1 MKRLVFLAVTAL
13 ASIPLSAQ
21 VVTDDF
27 DKFIQ
32 EENASF
38 DQFIDDANKEFI
50 EFLRHPWKKAEAKKP
65 VERHTKPEPPKPVIY
80 DEQKHPEDTPPVEL
94 TIKDILNQT
103 TIEGQQRPT
112 VEVKNVDQLTF
123 DKPTPKPQPQPKPT
137 PKPTVIVA
145 KQNTPT
151 IIGGNTPKAEPAKPQ
166 ATPTKPQA
174 TPVKP
179 QPVAPKAE
187 PAKPQATPDKPRPV
201 TPKAEPATPA
211 KPQATPVKPQ
221 PVAPKAE
228 PTTPAKPQA
237 TPVKPQP
244 KPKAKPAMQSSL
256 QKEFYPSIA
265 INYCNT
271 KLYIDAS
278 MKGVINITSSQECAV
293 ADGYEALC
301 RSNYKPLIA
310 NCQQAQKD
318 FRLNDWGVFLF
329 VKTAAEAL
337 CNDENSCIVMQQF
350 LLNELGYRAKM
361 ARRGDRNQLL
371 LFVATDCMVYGH
383 PYFTKEG
390 LNYYN
395 INGTEACTFYMCNQ
409 DSKKAKTP
417 VAMRLNNV
425 PALNNGVVS
434 RQRTNKAGNVSVNV
448 NVPKA
453 LMDFYASMPQ
463 CDYGVYAKA
472 PVVGSLAQEVL
483 GTLRPLVQGK
493 SEVDAANLLLNFVQ
507 TGFKYATDEEQFG
520 FEKPFFVEELFYYPA
535 CDCED
540 RSVLF
545 GWLVR
550 ELLGLDVVYLDY
562 PNHIATAVQF
572 KGDVKGDFLTVDG
585 KRYTVCDPTYIG
597 ASIGMTMPNLRS
609 AGVSILRY

>member
-38 DQFIDDANKEFI
+38 DKFIDDANKEFI

-166 ATPTKPQA
+166 ATP
-174 TPVKP
+174 
-179 QPVAPKAE
+179 
-187 PAKPQATPDKPRPV
+187 
-201 TPKAEPATPA
+201 
-211 KPQATPVKPQ
+211 VKPQ

-237 TPVKPQP
+237 IPDKPQPVAPKAEPTTPAKPQTTPVKPQP

-256 QKEFYPSIA
+256 QKEFYPSVA

-409 DSKKAKTP
+409 DSKKAKIP

-425 PALNNGVVS
+425 PALNSGVVS
-434 RQRTNKAGNVSVNV
+434 RQRTNKAGNVSVSV
-448 NVPKA
+448 NVSKS

-472 PVVGSLAQEVL
+472 PVAGSLAQEVL

>member
-38 DQFIDDANKEFI
+38 DKFIDDANKEFI

-123 DKPTPKPQPQPKPT
+123 DKPTPKAQPQPKPT

-151 IIGGNTPKAEPAKPQ
+151 IIGGNTPKVE
-166 ATPTKPQA
+166 
-174 TPVKP
+174 
-179 QPVAPKAE
+179 
-187 PAKPQATPDKPRPV
+187 
-201 TPKAEPATPA
+201 PA

-228 PTTPAKPQA
+228 PTTPAKPQT

-256 QKEFYPSIA
+256 QKEFYPSVA

-425 PALNNGVVS
+425 PALNSGVVS
-434 RQRTNKAGNVSVNV
+434 RQRTNKAGNVSVSV
-448 NVPKA
+448 NVSKS

-472 PVVGSLAQEVL
+472 PVAGSLAQEVL

>member
-38 DQFIDDANKEFI
+38 DKFIDDANKEFI

-123 DKPTPKPQPQPKPT
+123 DKPTPKAQPQPKPT

-166 ATPTKPQA
+166 ATP
-174 TPVKP
+174 VKP
-179 QPVAPKAE
+179 QPGAPKAE
-187 PAKPQATPDKPRPV
+187 PT
-201 TPKAEPATPA
+201 TPA

-228 PTTPAKPQA
+228 PTTPAKPQT

-244 KPKAKPAMQSSL
+244 RPKAKPAMQSSL
-256 QKEFYPSIA
+256 QKEFYPSVA

-425 PALNNGVVS
+425 PALNSGVVS
-434 RQRTNKAGNVSVNV
+434 RQRTNKAGNVSVSV
-448 NVPKA
+448 NVSKS

-472 PVVGSLAQEVL
+472 PVAGSLAQEVL

>member
-1 MKRLVFLAVTAL
+1 M
-13 ASIPLSAQ
+13 
-21 VVTDDF
+21 
-27 DKFIQ
+27 
-32 EENASF
+32 
-38 DQFIDDANKEFI
+38 
-50 EFLRHPWKKAEAKKP
+50 
-65 VERHTKPEPPKPVIY
+65 
-80 DEQKHPEDTPPVEL
+80 
-94 TIKDILNQT
+94 
-103 TIEGQQRPT
+103 
-112 VEVKNVDQLTF
+112 
-123 DKPTPKPQPQPKPT
+123 
-137 PKPTVIVA
+137 A

-151 IIGGNTPKAEPAKPQ
+151 IIGGNTPKAGPA
-166 ATPTKPQA
+166 KPQA

-187 PAKPQATPDKPRPV
+187 PTTPAKPQATPDKPQPV
-201 TPKAEPATPA
+201 APKAEPTKPT

-256 QKEFYPSIA
+256 QKEFYPSVA

-425 PALNNGVVS
+425 PALNSGVVS
-434 RQRTNKAGNVSVNV
+434 RQRTNKAGNVSVSV
-448 NVPKA
+448 NVSKS

-472 PVVGSLAQEVL
+472 PVAGSLAQEVL

>member
-38 DQFIDDANKEFI
+38 DKFIDDANKEFI

-123 DKPTPKPQPQPKPT
+123 DKPTPKPQPKPT

-151 IIGGNTPKAEPAKPQ
+151 IIGGNTPKVEPAKPQ
-166 ATPTKPQA
+166 T
-174 TPVKP
+174 
-179 QPVAPKAE
+179 
-187 PAKPQATPDKPRPV
+187 
-201 TPKAEPATPA
+201 
-211 KPQATPVKPQ
+211 TPVKPQ

-228 PTTPAKPQA
+228 PTTPAKPQTTPVKPQPIA
-237 TPVKPQP
+237 PKAEPTTPAKPQTTPVKPQP

-256 QKEFYPSIA
+256 QKEFYPSVA

-425 PALNNGVVS
+425 PALNSGVVS
-434 RQRTNKAGNVSVNV
+434 RQRTNKAGNVSVSV
-448 NVPKA
+448 NVSKS

-472 PVVGSLAQEVL
+472 PVAGSLAQEVL

>member
-38 DQFIDDANKEFI
+38 DKFIDDANKEFI

-123 DKPTPKPQPQPKPT
+123 DKPTPKAQPQPKPT

-151 IIGGNTPKAEPAKPQ
+151 IIGGNTPKAG
-166 ATPTKPQA
+166 
-174 TPVKP
+174 
-179 QPVAPKAE
+179 
-187 PAKPQATPDKPRPV
+187 
-201 TPKAEPATPA
+201 PA

-228 PTTPAKPQA
+228 PTTPAKTQA

-244 KPKAKPAMQSSL
+244 VAPKAEPTTPAKPQTTPVKPQPRPKAKPAMQSSL
-256 QKEFYPSIA
+256 QKEFYPSVA

-425 PALNNGVVS
+425 PALNSGVVS
-434 RQRTNKAGNVSVNV
+434 RQRTNKAGNVSVSV
-448 NVPKA
+448 NVSKS

-472 PVVGSLAQEVL
+472 PVAGSLAQEVL

>member
-38 DQFIDDANKEFI
+38 DKFIDDANKEFI

-166 ATPTKPQA
+166 ATPD
-174 TPVKP
+174 KP

-187 PAKPQATPDKPRPV
+187 
-201 TPKAEPATPA
+201 
-211 KPQATPVKPQ
+211 
-221 PVAPKAE
+221 
-228 PTTPAKPQA
+228 PAKPQA

-256 QKEFYPSIA
+256 QKEFYPSVA

-425 PALNNGVVS
+425 PALNSGVVS
-434 RQRTNKAGNVSVNV
+434 RQRTNKAGNVSVSV
-448 NVPKA
+448 NVPKS

-472 PVVGSLAQEVL
+472 PVAGSLAQEVL

>member
-38 DQFIDDANKEFI
+38 DKFIDDANKEFI

-123 DKPTPKPQPQPKPT
+123 DKPTPKPQPKPT

-166 ATPTKPQA
+166 ATP
-174 TPVKP
+174 VKP

-187 PAKPQATPDKPRPV
+187 PT
-201 TPKAEPATPA
+201 TPA
-211 KPQATPVKPQ
+211 KPQTTPVKPQ

-256 QKEFYPSIA
+256 QKELYPSVA

-425 PALNNGVVS
+425 PALNSGVVS
-434 RQRTNKAGNVSVNV
+434 RQRTNKAGNVSVSV
-448 NVPKA
+448 NVSKS

-472 PVVGSLAQEVL
+472 PVAGSLAQEVL

>member
-38 DQFIDDANKEFI
+38 DKFIDDANKEFI

-166 ATPTKPQA
+166 ATPD
-174 TPVKP
+174 KP

-187 PAKPQATPDKPRPV
+187 PAKPQT
-201 TPKAEPATPA
+201 
-211 KPQATPVKPQ
+211 TPVKPQ

-244 KPKAKPAMQSSL
+244 KPKAKPAVQSSL
-256 QKEFYPSIA
+256 QKEFYPSVA

-278 MKGVINITSSQECAV
+278 MKGVINITSSQECAI

-425 PALNNGVVS
+425 PALNSGVVS
-434 RQRTNKAGNVSVNV
+434 RQRTNKAGNVSVSV
-448 NVPKA
+448 NVPKS
-453 LMDFYASMPQ
+453 LIDFYASMPQ

-472 PVVGSLAQEVL
+472 PVAGSLAQEVL

>member
-38 DQFIDDANKEFI
+38 DKFIDDANKEFI

-123 DKPTPKPQPQPKPT
+123 DKPTPKAQPQPKPT

-166 ATPTKPQA
+166 AI
-174 TPVKP
+174 
-179 QPVAPKAE
+179 
-187 PAKPQATPDKPRPV
+187 PD
-201 TPKAEPATPA
+201 
-211 KPQATPVKPQ
+211 KPQ

-228 PTTPAKPQA
+228 PTTPAKPQT

-256 QKEFYPSIA
+256 QKEFYPSVA

-318 FRLNDWGVFLF
+318 FRLNDWGIFLF

-425 PALNNGVVS
+425 PALNSGVVS
-434 RQRTNKAGNVSVNV
+434 RQRTNKAGNVSVSV
-448 NVPKA
+448 NVSKS

-472 PVVGSLAQEVL
+472 PVAGSLAQEVL

>member
-38 DQFIDDANKEFI
+38 DKFIDDANKEFI

-123 DKPTPKPQPQPKPT
+123 DKPTPKAQPQPKPT

-151 IIGGNTPKAEPAKPQ
+151 IIGGNTPKAGA
-166 ATPTKPQA
+166 
-174 TPVKP
+174 
-179 QPVAPKAE
+179 
-187 PAKPQATPDKPRPV
+187 
-201 TPKAEPATPA
+201 A

-256 QKEFYPSIA
+256 QKEFYPSVA

-425 PALNNGVVS
+425 PALNSGVVS
-434 RQRTNKAGNVSVNV
+434 RQRTNKAGNVSVSV
-448 NVPKA
+448 NVSKS

-472 PVVGSLAQEVL
+472 PVAGSLAQEVL

>member
-38 DQFIDDANKEFI
+38 DKFIDDANKEFI

-123 DKPTPKPQPQPKPT
+123 DKPTPKPQPKPT

-166 ATPTKPQA
+166 ATP
-174 TPVKP
+174 VKP

-187 PAKPQATPDKPRPV
+187 PT
-201 TPKAEPATPA
+201 TPA
-211 KPQATPVKPQ
+211 KPQTTPVKPQ

-228 PTTPAKPQA
+228 PTTPAKPQT

-244 KPKAKPAMQSSL
+244 KSKAKPAMQSSL
-256 QKEFYPSIA
+256 QKEFYPSVA

-425 PALNNGVVS
+425 PALNSGVVS
-434 RQRTNKAGNVSVNV
+434 RQRTNKAGNVSVSV
-448 NVPKA
+448 NVSKS

-472 PVVGSLAQEVL
+472 PVAGSLAQEVL

>member
-38 DQFIDDANKEFI
+38 DKFIDDANKEFI

-145 KQNTPT
+145 KQNTPI

-166 ATPTKPQA
+166 ATP
-174 TPVKP
+174 VKP

-187 PAKPQATPDKPRPV
+187 PT
-201 TPKAEPATPA
+201 TPA
-211 KPQATPVKPQ
+211 KPQTTPDKPQ

-244 KPKAKPAMQSSL
+244 KPKAKPAVQSSL
-256 QKEFYPSIA
+256 QKEFYPSVA

-395 INGTEACTFYMCNQ
+395 IIGTEACTFYMCNQ

-425 PALNNGVVS
+425 PALNSGVVS
-434 RQRTNKAGNVSVNV
+434 RQRTNKAGNVSVSV
-448 NVPKA
+448 NVSKS

-472 PVVGSLAQEVL
+472 PVAGSLAQEVL

>member
-38 DQFIDDANKEFI
+38 DKFIDDANKEFI

-123 DKPTPKPQPQPKPT
+123 DKPTSKPQPQPKPT

-166 ATPTKPQA
+166 T

-187 PAKPQATPDKPRPV
+187 PTKPT
-201 TPKAEPATPA
+201 

-256 QKEFYPSIA
+256 QKEFYPSVA

-425 PALNNGVVS
+425 PALNSGVVS
-434 RQRTNKAGNVSVNV
+434 RQRTNKAGNVSVSV
-448 NVPKA
+448 NVSKS

-472 PVVGSLAQEVL
+472 PVAGSLAQEVL

>member
-38 DQFIDDANKEFI
+38 DKFIDDANKEFI

-123 DKPTPKPQPQPKPT
+123 DKPTPKAQPQPKPT

-166 ATPTKPQA
+166 T
-174 TPVKP
+174 
-179 QPVAPKAE
+179 
-187 PAKPQATPDKPRPV
+187 
-201 TPKAEPATPA
+201 
-211 KPQATPVKPQ
+211 TPVKPQ

-237 TPVKPQP
+237 TPDKPQPVAPKAEPTTPAKPQTTPVKPQP
-244 KPKAKPAMQSSL
+244 RPKAKPAMQSSL
-256 QKEFYPSIA
+256 QKEFYPSVA

-425 PALNNGVVS
+425 PALNSGVVS
-434 RQRTNKAGNVSVNV
+434 RQRTNKAGNVSVSV
-448 NVPKA
+448 NVSKS

-472 PVVGSLAQEVL
+472 PVAGSLAQEVL

>member
-38 DQFIDDANKEFI
+38 DKFIDDANKEFI

-123 DKPTPKPQPQPKPT
+123 DKPTPKAQPQPKPT

-151 IIGGNTPKAEPAKPQ
+151 IIGGNTPKAG
-166 ATPTKPQA
+166 
-174 TPVKP
+174 
-179 QPVAPKAE
+179 
-187 PAKPQATPDKPRPV
+187 
-201 TPKAEPATPA
+201 PA

-228 PTTPAKPQA
+228 PTTPAKPQ
-237 TPVKPQP
+237 TPPVKPQP
-244 KPKAKPAMQSSL
+244 TPKATPAMQSSL
-256 QKEFYPSIA
+256 QKEFYPSVA

-425 PALNNGVVS
+425 PALNSGVVS
-434 RQRTNKAGNVSVNV
+434 RQRTNKAGNVSVSV
-448 NVPKA
+448 NVSKS

-472 PVVGSLAQEVL
+472 PVAGSLAQEVL

>member
-38 DQFIDDANKEFI
+38 DKFIDDANKEFI

-112 VEVKNVDQLTF
+112 VEVKKVDQLTF

-151 IIGGNTPKAEPAKPQ
+151 IIGGNTPKAE
-166 ATPTKPQA
+166 
-174 TPVKP
+174 
-179 QPVAPKAE
+179 
-187 PAKPQATPDKPRPV
+187 
-201 TPKAEPATPA
+201 PA

-256 QKEFYPSIA
+256 QKEFYPSVA

-361 ARRGDRNQLL
+361 ARRDDRNQLL

-425 PALNNGVVS
+425 PTLNNNVVS
-434 RQRTNKAGNVSVNV
+434 RQRTNKAGNVSVSV
-448 NVPKA
+448 NVSKS

-472 PVVGSLAQEVL
+472 PVAGSLAQEVL

>member
-38 DQFIDDANKEFI
+38 DKFIDDANKEFI

-123 DKPTPKPQPQPKPT
+123 DKPTPKAQPQPKPT

-166 ATPTKPQA
+166 ATP
-174 TPVKP
+174 VKP

-187 PAKPQATPDKPRPV
+187 PT
-201 TPKAEPATPA
+201 TPA

-228 PTTPAKPQA
+228 PTTPAKPQT

-244 KPKAKPAMQSSL
+244 KPKAKPAIQSSL
-256 QKEFYPSIA
+256 QKEFYSSVA

-425 PALNNGVVS
+425 PALNSGVVS
-434 RQRTNKAGNVSVNV
+434 RQRTNKAGNVSVSV
-448 NVPKA
+448 NVSKS

-472 PVVGSLAQEVL
+472 PVAGSLAQEVL

>member
-38 DQFIDDANKEFI
+38 DKFIDDANKEFI

-145 KQNTPT
+145 KQNTPI
-151 IIGGNTPKAEPAKPQ
+151 IIGGNTPKAE
-166 ATPTKPQA
+166 
-174 TPVKP
+174 
-179 QPVAPKAE
+179 
-187 PAKPQATPDKPRPV
+187 
-201 TPKAEPATPA
+201 PA

-237 TPVKPQP
+237 TPDKPQPVAPKAEPAKPQTTPVKPQPVAPKAEPTTPAKTQATPVKSQP
-244 KPKAKPAMQSSL
+244 KPKAKPAVQSSL
-256 QKEFYPSIA
+256 QKEFYPSVA

-425 PALNNGVVS
+425 PALNSGLVS
-434 RQRTNKAGNVSVNV
+434 RQRTNKAGNVSVSV
-448 NVPKA
+448 NVSKS

-472 PVVGSLAQEVL
+472 PVAGSLAQEVL

>member
-38 DQFIDDANKEFI
+38 DKFIDDANKEFI

-123 DKPTPKPQPQPKPT
+123 DKPTPKAQPQPKPT

-151 IIGGNTPKAEPAKPQ
+151 IIGGNTPKAG
-166 ATPTKPQA
+166 
-174 TPVKP
+174 
-179 QPVAPKAE
+179 
-187 PAKPQATPDKPRPV
+187 
-201 TPKAEPATPA
+201 PA

-228 PTTPAKPQA
+228 PTKPQA

-256 QKEFYPSIA
+256 QKEFYPSVA

-425 PALNNGVVS
+425 PALNSGVVS
-434 RQRTNKAGNVSVNV
+434 RQRTNKAGNVSVSV
-448 NVPKA
+448 NVSKS

-472 PVVGSLAQEVL
+472 PVAGSLAQEVL

>member
-38 DQFIDDANKEFI
+38 DKFIDDANKEFI

-94 TIKDILNQT
+94 TIRDILNQT

-123 DKPTPKPQPQPKPT
+123 DKPTPKAQPQPKPT

-151 IIGGNTPKAEPAKPQ
+151 IIGGNTPKAE
-166 ATPTKPQA
+166 
-174 TPVKP
+174 
-179 QPVAPKAE
+179 
-187 PAKPQATPDKPRPV
+187 
-201 TPKAEPATPA
+201 PA

-256 QKEFYPSIA
+256 QKEFYPSVA

-425 PALNNGVVS
+425 PALNSGVVS
-434 RQRTNKAGNVSVNV
+434 RQRTNKAGNVSVSV
-448 NVPKA
+448 NVSKS

-472 PVVGSLAQEVL
+472 PVAGSLAQEVL

>member
-1 MKRLVFLAVTAL
+1 MKRLVFLAVTVL

-21 VVTDDF
+21 VATDDF

-38 DQFIDDANKEFI
+38 DKFIDDANKEFI

-166 ATPTKPQA
+166 ATP
-174 TPVKP
+174 
-179 QPVAPKAE
+179 
-187 PAKPQATPDKPRPV
+187 
-201 TPKAEPATPA
+201 
-211 KPQATPVKPQ
+211 VKPQ

-244 KPKAKPAMQSSL
+244 KPKAKPTVQSSL
-256 QKEFYPSIA
+256 QKEFYPSVA

-434 RQRTNKAGNVSVNV
+434 RQRTNKAGNVSVSV

-472 PVVGSLAQEVL
+472 PVAGSLAQEVL

>member
-38 DQFIDDANKEFI
+38 DKFIDDANKEFI

-123 DKPTPKPQPQPKPT
+123 DKPTSKPQPQPKPT

-151 IIGGNTPKAEPAKPQ
+151 IIGGNTPKAG
-166 ATPTKPQA
+166 
-174 TPVKP
+174 
-179 QPVAPKAE
+179 
-187 PAKPQATPDKPRPV
+187 
-201 TPKAEPATPA
+201 PA

-228 PTTPAKPQA
+228 PTTPAKPQT

-256 QKEFYPSIA
+256 QKEFYPSVA

-409 DSKKAKTP
+409 DSKKAKIP

-425 PALNNGVVS
+425 PALNSGVVS
-434 RQRTNKAGNVSVNV
+434 RQRTNKAGNVSVSV
-448 NVPKA
+448 NVSKS

-472 PVVGSLAQEVL
+472 PVAGSLAQEVL

>member
-38 DQFIDDANKEFI
+38 DKFIDDANKEFI

-123 DKPTPKPQPQPKPT
+123 DKPTPKAQPQPKPT

-151 IIGGNTPKAEPAKPQ
+151 IIGGNTPKAG
-166 ATPTKPQA
+166 
-174 TPVKP
+174 
-179 QPVAPKAE
+179 
-187 PAKPQATPDKPRPV
+187 
-201 TPKAEPATPA
+201 PA

-228 PTTPAKPQA
+228 PTTPAKTQA

-256 QKEFYPSIA
+256 QKEFYPSVA

-425 PALNNGVVS
+425 PALNSGVVS
-434 RQRTNKAGNVSVNV
+434 RQRTNKAGNVSVSV
-448 NVPKA
+448 NVSKS

-472 PVVGSLAQEVL
+472 PVAGSLAQEVL

>member
-38 DQFIDDANKEFI
+38 DKFIDDANKEFI

-103 TIEGQQRPT
+103 TIEGLQRPT

-123 DKPTPKPQPQPKPT
+123 DKPTPKAQPQPKPT

-151 IIGGNTPKAEPAKPQ
+151 IIGGNTPKAG
-166 ATPTKPQA
+166 
-174 TPVKP
+174 
-179 QPVAPKAE
+179 
-187 PAKPQATPDKPRPV
+187 
-201 TPKAEPATPA
+201 PA

-228 PTTPAKPQA
+228 PTTPAKPQT

-256 QKEFYPSIA
+256 QKEFYPSVA

-425 PALNNGVVS
+425 PALNSGVVS
-434 RQRTNKAGNVSVNV
+434 RQRTNKAGNVSVSV
-448 NVPKA
+448 NVSKS

-472 PVVGSLAQEVL
+472 PVAGSLAQEVL

>member
-38 DQFIDDANKEFI
+38 DKFIDDANKEFI

-123 DKPTPKPQPQPKPT
+123 DKPTPKAQPQPKPT

-151 IIGGNTPKAEPAKPQ
+151 IIGGNTPKAGPA
-166 ATPTKPQA
+166 KPQA

-187 PAKPQATPDKPRPV
+187 PT
-201 TPKAEPATPA
+201 TPA
-211 KPQATPVKPQ
+211 KPQATPDKPQ

-256 QKEFYPSIA
+256 QKEFYPSVA

-425 PALNNGVVS
+425 PALNSGVVS
-434 RQRTNKAGNVSVNV
+434 RQRTNKAGNVSVSV
-448 NVPKA
+448 NVSKS

-472 PVVGSLAQEVL
+472 PVAGSLAQEVL

>member
-38 DQFIDDANKEFI
+38 DKFIDDANKEFI

-123 DKPTPKPQPQPKPT
+123 DKPTPKAQPQPKPT

-151 IIGGNTPKAEPAKPQ
+151 IIGGNTPKAE
-166 ATPTKPQA
+166 
-174 TPVKP
+174 
-179 QPVAPKAE
+179 
-187 PAKPQATPDKPRPV
+187 
-201 TPKAEPATPA
+201 PA

-256 QKEFYPSIA
+256 QKEFYPSVA

-409 DSKKAKTP
+409 DSKKAKIP

-425 PALNNGVVS
+425 PALNSGVVS
-434 RQRTNKAGNVSVNV
+434 RQRTNKAGNVSVSV
-448 NVPKA
+448 NVSKS

-472 PVVGSLAQEVL
+472 PVAGSLAQEVL

>member
-38 DQFIDDANKEFI
+38 DKFIDDANKEFI

-166 ATPTKPQA
+166 ATP
-174 TPVKP
+174 VKP

-187 PAKPQATPDKPRPV
+187 PT
-201 TPKAEPATPA
+201 TPA
-211 KPQATPVKPQ
+211 KPQTTPDKPQ

-256 QKEFYPSIA
+256 QKEFYPSVA

-425 PALNNGVVS
+425 PALNSGVVS
-434 RQRTNKAGNVSVNV
+434 RQRTNKAGNVSVSV
-448 NVPKA
+448 NVSKS

-472 PVVGSLAQEVL
+472 PVAGSLAQEVL

>member
-38 DQFIDDANKEFI
+38 DKFIDDANKEFI

-123 DKPTPKPQPQPKPT
+123 DKPTPKAQPQPKPT

-166 ATPTKPQA
+166 ATP
-174 TPVKP
+174 
-179 QPVAPKAE
+179 
-187 PAKPQATPDKPRPV
+187 
-201 TPKAEPATPA
+201 
-211 KPQATPVKPQ
+211 VKPQ

-237 TPVKPQP
+237 IPDKPQPVAPKAEPTTPAKPQTTPVKPQP

-256 QKEFYPSIA
+256 QKEFYPSVA

-425 PALNNGVVS
+425 PALNSGVVS
-434 RQRTNKAGNVSVNV
+434 RQRTNKAGNVSVSV
-448 NVPKA
+448 NVSKS

-472 PVVGSLAQEVL
+472 PVAGSLAQEVL

>member
-38 DQFIDDANKEFI
+38 DKFIDDANKEFI

-151 IIGGNTPKAEPAKPQ
+151 IIRGNTPKAE
-166 ATPTKPQA
+166 
-174 TPVKP
+174 
-179 QPVAPKAE
+179 
-187 PAKPQATPDKPRPV
+187 
-201 TPKAEPATPA
+201 PA

-228 PTTPAKPQA
+228 PTTPAKPQT

-244 KPKAKPAMQSSL
+244 VAPKAEPKTPAKPQTTPVKPQPRPKAKPAMQSSL
-256 QKEFYPSIA
+256 QKEFYPSVA

-425 PALNNGVVS
+425 PALNSGVVS
-434 RQRTNKAGNVSVNV
+434 RQRTNKAGNVSVSV
-448 NVPKA
+448 NVSKS

-472 PVVGSLAQEVL
+472 PVAGSLAQEVL

>member
-38 DQFIDDANKEFI
+38 DKFIDDANKEFI

-123 DKPTPKPQPQPKPT
+123 DKPTPKPQPKPT

-166 ATPTKPQA
+166 ATP
-174 TPVKP
+174 
-179 QPVAPKAE
+179 
-187 PAKPQATPDKPRPV
+187 
-201 TPKAEPATPA
+201 
-211 KPQATPVKPQ
+211 VKPQ

-228 PTTPAKPQA
+228 PTTPAKPQTTPDKPQPVA
-237 TPVKPQP
+237 PKAEPTTPAKPQTTPVKPQP

-256 QKEFYPSIA
+256 QKEFYPSVA

-278 MKGVINITSSQECAV
+278 MKGVINITSSKECAV

-425 PALNNGVVS
+425 PALNSGVVS
-434 RQRTNKAGNVSVNV
+434 RQRTNKAGNVSVSV
-448 NVPKA
+448 NVSKS

-472 PVVGSLAQEVL
+472 PVAGSLAQEVL

>member
-38 DQFIDDANKEFI
+38 DKFIDDANKEFI

-151 IIGGNTPKAEPAKPQ
+151 IIRGNTPKAE
-166 ATPTKPQA
+166 
-174 TPVKP
+174 
-179 QPVAPKAE
+179 
-187 PAKPQATPDKPRPV
+187 
-201 TPKAEPATPA
+201 PA

-228 PTTPAKPQA
+228 PTTPAKPQTTPDKPQPVA
-237 TPVKPQP
+237 PKAEPKTPAKPQTTPVKPQP
-244 KPKAKPAMQSSL
+244 RPKAKPAMQSSL
-256 QKEFYPSIA
+256 QKEFYPSVA

-425 PALNNGVVS
+425 PALNSGVVS
-434 RQRTNKAGNVSVNV
+434 RQRTNKAGNVSVSV
-448 NVPKA
+448 NVSKS

-472 PVVGSLAQEVL
+472 PVAGSLAQEVL

>member
-38 DQFIDDANKEFI
+38 DKFIDDANKEFI

-123 DKPTPKPQPQPKPT
+123 DKPTPKAQPQPKPT

-151 IIGGNTPKAEPAKPQ
+151 IIRGNTPKAEPAKPQ
-166 ATPTKPQA
+166 ATPD
-174 TPVKP
+174 KP
-179 QPVAPKAE
+179 QPV
-187 PAKPQATPDKPRPV
+187 T
-201 TPKAEPATPA
+201 
-211 KPQATPVKPQ
+211 
-221 PVAPKAE
+221 PKAE
-228 PTTPAKPQA
+228 PTTPAKPQT

-256 QKEFYPSIA
+256 QKEFYPSVA

-425 PALNNGVVS
+425 PALNSGVVS
-434 RQRTNKAGNVSVNV
+434 RQRTNKAGNVSVSV
-448 NVPKA
+448 NVSKS

-472 PVVGSLAQEVL
+472 PVAGSLAQEVL

-493 SEVDAANLLLNFVQ
+493 GEVDAANLLLNFVQ

>member
-38 DQFIDDANKEFI
+38 DKFIDDANKEFI

-166 ATPTKPQA
+166 T

-187 PAKPQATPDKPRPV
+187 PTKPT
-201 TPKAEPATPA
+201 

-256 QKEFYPSIA
+256 QKEFYPSVA

-409 DSKKAKTP
+409 DSKKAKIP

-425 PALNNGVVS
+425 PALNSGVVS
-434 RQRTNKAGNVSVNV
+434 RQRTNKAGNVSVSV
-448 NVPKA
+448 NVSKS

-472 PVVGSLAQEVL
+472 PVAGSLAQEVL

>member
-38 DQFIDDANKEFI
+38 DKFIDDANKEFI

-123 DKPTPKPQPQPKPT
+123 DKPTPKAQPQPKPT

-151 IIGGNTPKAEPAKPQ
+151 IIGGNTPKAGPEKPQ
-166 ATPTKPQA
+166 ATPD
-174 TPVKP
+174 KP

-187 PAKPQATPDKPRPV
+187 PT
-201 TPKAEPATPA
+201 TPA
-211 KPQATPVKPQ
+211 KPQTTPDKPQ

-256 QKEFYPSIA
+256 QKEFYPSVA

-425 PALNNGVVS
+425 PALNSGVVS
-434 RQRTNKAGNVSVNV
+434 RQRTNKAGNVSVSV
-448 NVPKA
+448 NVSKS

-472 PVVGSLAQEVL
+472 PVAGSLAQEVL

>member
-38 DQFIDDANKEFI
+38 DKFIDDANKEFI

-166 ATPTKPQA
+166 ATP
-174 TPVKP
+174 
-179 QPVAPKAE
+179 
-187 PAKPQATPDKPRPV
+187 D
-201 TPKAEPATPA
+201 
-211 KPQATPVKPQ
+211 KPQ

-244 KPKAKPAMQSSL
+244 KPKAKPAVQSSL
-256 QKEFYPSIA
+256 QKEFYPSVA

-425 PALNNGVVS
+425 PALNSGVVS
-434 RQRTNKAGNVSVNV
+434 RQRTNKAGNVSVSV
-448 NVPKA
+448 NVSKS

-472 PVVGSLAQEVL
+472 PVAGSLAQEVL

>member
-38 DQFIDDANKEFI
+38 DKFIDDANKEFI

-123 DKPTPKPQPQPKPT
+123 DKPTPKAQPQPKPT

-166 ATPTKPQA
+166 AIPD
-174 TPVKP
+174 KP

-187 PAKPQATPDKPRPV
+187 PT
-201 TPKAEPATPA
+201 TPA
-211 KPQATPVKPQ
+211 KPQTTPVKPQ

-228 PTTPAKPQA
+228 PTTPAKPQT

-425 PALNNGVVS
+425 PALNSGVVS
-434 RQRTNKAGNVSVNV
+434 RQRTNKAGNVSVSV
-448 NVPKA
+448 NVSKS

-472 PVVGSLAQEVL
+472 PVAGSLAQEVL

>member
-38 DQFIDDANKEFI
+38 DKFIDDANKEFI

-166 ATPTKPQA
+166 ATP
-174 TPVKP
+174 
-179 QPVAPKAE
+179 
-187 PAKPQATPDKPRPV
+187 
-201 TPKAEPATPA
+201 
-211 KPQATPVKPQ
+211 VKPQ

-228 PTTPAKPQA
+228 PTTPAKPQT

-425 PALNNGVVS
+425 PALNSGVVS
-434 RQRTNKAGNVSVNV
+434 RQRTNKAGNVSVSV
-448 NVPKA
+448 NVSKS

-472 PVVGSLAQEVL
+472 PVAGSLAQEVL

>member
-38 DQFIDDANKEFI
+38 DKFIDDANKEFI

-123 DKPTPKPQPQPKPT
+123 DKPTPKAQPQPKPT

-151 IIGGNTPKAEPAKPQ
+151 IIRGNTPKAG
-166 ATPTKPQA
+166 
-174 TPVKP
+174 
-179 QPVAPKAE
+179 
-187 PAKPQATPDKPRPV
+187 
-201 TPKAEPATPA
+201 PA

-256 QKEFYPSIA
+256 QKEFYPSVA

-425 PALNNGVVS
+425 PALNSGVVS
-434 RQRTNKAGNVSVNV
+434 RQRTNKAGNVSVSV
-448 NVPKA
+448 NVSKS

-472 PVVGSLAQEVL
+472 PVAGSLAQEVL